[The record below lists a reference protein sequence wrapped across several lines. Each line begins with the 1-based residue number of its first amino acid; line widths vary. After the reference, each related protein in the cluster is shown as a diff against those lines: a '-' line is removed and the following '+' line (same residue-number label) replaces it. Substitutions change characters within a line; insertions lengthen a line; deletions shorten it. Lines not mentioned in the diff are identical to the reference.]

1 MNFEFIIGTLIGLT
15 GLVISYVCG
24 REQINSLIR
33 PNLQQLLNQLA
44 SQNHSLDKQKKIL
57 RRINLKLKMF
67 GKSIPKEYIDN
78 YRPISKA
85 KTNILLDIL
94 VISNIEP
101 SQEICRSFLGC
112 DSPALRRDWQ
122 KAVNST
128 ESHEQSI
135 GNTCTTTETKT
146 YNTVITPNTVYISS
160 LLKEKFP
167 NAAAELLRVLNKHNI
182 CVKELTNTKDIWC
195 RDYMPIQNRM
205 GELVQFNYDP
215 SYLKGEREWEES
227 KSDVHE
233 VCKAN
238 GINPIFSD
246 IRIDGGNVVMC
257 GSKAILTNRIFM
269 ENPEYEKDALIA
281 ELKRLLKAEV
291 YIIPSYSI
299 SEDVTGHADGMVRF
313 IDENTILG
321 NDLTDDYDYIKKGFA
336 KMCKEA
342 SLKYIDVPYFVP
354 EKDPKYEMNAIG
366 IYVNYLEV
374 GNLIVLP
381 VFEVKGN
388 KDKEVLELFRKIFPD
403 KVIETINYNE
413 VAQEGGLLNCTTWTI
428 MEQTNK

>member
-1 MNFEFIIGTLIGLT
+1 MNYEFIIGTLIGIA
-15 GLVISYVCG
+15 GLAISYVCG

-33 PNLQQLLNQLA
+33 PNLQQLLNQLT
-44 SQNHSLDKQKKIL
+44 SQSNSLDKQKQIL
-57 RRINLKLKMF
+57 RKINLKLRIF
-67 GKSIPKEYIDN
+67 GKCIPEKYIDN
-78 YRPISKA
+78 YKPTSKA
-85 KTNILLDIL
+85 KTNVLLDIL
-94 VISNIEP
+94 VASNIEP
-101 SQEICRSFLGC
+101 TYEICKSFLGY

-122 KAVNST
+122 KAVNAINID
-128 ESHEQSI
+128 EQTI
-135 GNTCTTTETKT
+135 GNTHATTDMVTDNKK
-146 YNTVITPNTVYISS
+146 ITPNTVYISS
-160 LLKEKFP
+160 LLKEQFP
-167 NAAAELLRVLNKHNI
+167 NAAAELLSVLNKHNI

-246 IRIDGGNVVMC
+246 IRIDGGNVVMY
-257 GSKAILTNRIFM
+257 GNKVILSNRIFK

-291 YIIPSYSI
+291 YIIPAYSI

-313 IDENTILG
+313 VDENTILG
-321 NDLTDDYDYIKKGFA
+321 NDLTDDYDYIKKGIA
-336 KMCKEA
+336 KMRKEA
-342 SLKYIDVPYFVP
+342 ALQYIDVPYFVP
-354 EKDPKYEMNAIG
+354 EKDPKHEMNAIG

-381 VFEVKGN
+381 VFGVKGN

-403 KVIETINYNE
+403 RIIETINYNE

-428 MEQTNK
+428 ME